1 MSPCVLRSTMSD
13 LLQNAAAALPLFMP
27 RRNVTYRQGGV
38 AISIS
43 ATPGR
48 SIVMYEGD
56 DGMRIKIEM
65 RNYLIQVNELVI
77 GGAKI
82 TPNEGDTIT
91 DDNEGSTITYVVASD
106 GGMSWRWSS
115 RYHKQ
120 YRVIVKER
128 SEMIA

>member
-1 MSPCVLRSTMSD
+1 MSD
-13 LLQNAAAALPLFMP
+13 LLQNAAAALHLFIP

-65 RNYLIQVNELVI
+65 RNYLIQVGELVI
-77 GGAKI
+77 GGAEI

>member
-1 MSPCVLRSTMSD
+1 MSD

-65 RNYLIQVNELVI
+65 RNYLIQVGELVI
-77 GGAKI
+77 GGAEI

>member
-1 MSPCVLRSTMSD
+1 MGD
-13 LLQNAAAALPLFMP
+13 LLQNAVAALPLLIP
-27 RRNVTYRQGGV
+27 RRTVTYRQGGV

-48 SIVMYEGD
+48 SIVEYDGD
-56 DGMRIKIEM
+56 DGMRIRIEM
-65 RNYLIQVNELVI
+65 RNYLIQVSELVI
-77 GGAKI
+77 GGVEVK
-82 TPNEGDTIT
+82 PKEGDTIT
-91 DDNEGSTITYVVASD
+91 DTNEGSTVTYVVASD

-128 SEMIA
+128 SEMAE